1 LANSNLKQI
10 SAQSAT
16 SLTINGSA
24 INGAQGSHTITMGN
38 IQPLTSRSIKTML
51 GGTLN
56 GIEWDQF
63 SNTEHVKKYEVIETT
78 EDVLALSVTW
88 HRLRSLI
95 SHNINNIVDP
105 NNRPSNLTDTIL
117 FNEMIQEDRDRANVI
132 RDYFS
137 KKIMMITLRGQNLS
151 GFRKELNSFIH
162 GDCKVFKEELLPLIY
177 RLPEFYDNDIQHDEM
192 FRDFNKQFEDDLK
205 QWRGTKTLKPVRKFF
220 INLKTKKF
228 LEYWLKDDLNRGYRI
243 EIPFENKLNH
253 LWEHFFEQESIPI
266 LGSYMHRE
274 HDGINYYQLKNWEI
288 DFTKT

>member
-1 LANSNLKQI
+1 MANSNTKQI

-38 IQPLTSRSIKTML
+38 IQPLTSL
-51 GGTLN
+51 QLN
-56 GIEWDQF
+56 NIFHNANGVSCDDLYIDN
-63 SNTEHVKKYEVIETT
+63 SNVKKYEVIETT

-95 SHNINNIVDP
+95 SHNINNIVNP
-105 NNRPSNLTDTIL
+105 NNRPSNLTDDIL
-117 FNEMIQEDRDRANVI
+117 FKEMNQEDRDRADVI

-137 KKIMMITLRGQNLS
+137 KKIMMITLRGQHLS

-192 FRDFNKQFEDDLK
+192 FKDFNKQFEDDLK

-266 LGSYMHRE
+266 LGSYTHRE